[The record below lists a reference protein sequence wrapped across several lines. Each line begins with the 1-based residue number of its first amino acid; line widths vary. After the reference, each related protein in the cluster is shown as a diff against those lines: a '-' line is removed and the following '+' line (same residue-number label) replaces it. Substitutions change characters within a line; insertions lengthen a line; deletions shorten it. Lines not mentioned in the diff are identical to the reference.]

1 MLLYGRII
9 MDGYYNPEM
18 VYSKY
23 VENKLVE
30 GNYIDG
36 RYIDRDCKEQKHCRK
51 VIREGFKTKNYRKF
65 SLRGGEALPILPPF
79 P

>member
-51 VIREGFKTKNYRKF
+51 VIIQIR
-65 SLRGGEALPILPPF
+65 
-79 P
+79 